1 MSDNVTSVREFI
13 HENAS
18 NNDSTGLNAS
28 DNVTSVT
35 DNHKRLFS
43 FFFFAAKTRQLKG
56 IYSIIVIIKQGP
68 ASGTSWPGTLIMHTM
83 AGHSTWDCKIKMN
96 DNH

>member
-1 MSDNVTSVREFI
+1 MSDNVTSVRKFI

-35 DNHKRLFS
+35 DNHKRL
-43 FFFFAAKTRQLKG
+43 AACKFNHANASNYDSAGLNASDNVTSVSDVGKW
-56 IYSIIVIIKQGP
+56 P
-68 ASGTSWPGTLIMHTM
+68 AAHKVYMRSVLIWFT
-83 AGHSTWDCKIKMN
+83 K
-96 DNH
+96 